1 LLFKHKPSRTFLD
14 EVEWSLPNKIVISQ
28 PWKKMSSRS
37 KAWLVA
43 ATIGAV
49 EASKDQLG
57 LCRWNYM
64 IRSVNQRIRNN
75 VRSAAQANRFSS
87 SSTTALASCKDCDKA
102 KQAEESLRTVISG
115 DLCRIGLR
123 RKPRRAT
130 KATQPWNPIGR
141 IPVAHVFIS
150 GFLRRQ
156 SRGIVGLSGYLG
168 NYGEAHRVTQT
179 VAIED
184 NPDLNPELDPL
195 LPRQPKE
202 WLLFSSDKVLFF
214 YEK

>member
-1 LLFKHKPSRTFLD
+1 
-14 EVEWSLPNKIVISQ
+14 
-28 PWKKMSSRS
+28 MSSRS

-87 SSTTALASCKDCDKA
+87 SSTIPLASCKDGDKA

-115 DLCRIGLR
+115 DLRRIGLR

-130 KATQPWNPIGR
+130 KATQPRNPIGR
-141 IPVAHVFIS
+141 IPVAHVIIR
-150 GFLRRQ
+150 GYLRRL
-156 SRGIVGLSGYLG
+156 SRGIVGLGRYLG
-168 NYGEAHRVTQT
+168 NYGAHRVTRT

-184 NPDLNPELDPL
+184 NPDLNPEFNPL
-195 LPRQPKE
+195 LPHQTE
-202 WLLFSSDKVLFF
+202 EAGFSQSHKSVLSSPLAIQDCL
-214 YEK
+214 